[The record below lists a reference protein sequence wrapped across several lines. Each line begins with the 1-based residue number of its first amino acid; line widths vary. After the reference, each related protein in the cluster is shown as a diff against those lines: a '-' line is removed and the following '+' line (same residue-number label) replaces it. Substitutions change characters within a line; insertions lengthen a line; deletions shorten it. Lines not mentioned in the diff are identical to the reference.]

1 MVENQSNNYVEQA
14 RVSVFGA
21 GNAGL
26 TAAFHFTQHGA
37 QVALYG
43 SKGFDDQIH
52 AISVE
57 GGIKSLSEYGN
68 AKLHFSGFE
77 HIDLVTTNVQ
87 QAVEYSDV
95 LVLPVPSFAQ
105 GPLFRELL
113 PFLTSGQIIV
123 LMPGNYGSL
132 ELTKIKNSEGYGSLD
147 ITFVDAISIPWAT
160 RITGNA
166 EIAIFG
172 MKSFLPVAALPA
184 SRTEECIT
192 KLQAIFPLQLIA
204 LDNVIAAGLENINFG
219 GHPLMTTLNIG
230 LLENFPGKFNYY
242 TDCCSPATA
251 KASNKLDE
259 ERLAVGNGLGLT
271 LKSEL
276 QAMNELYN
284 MTAKSVYELNK
295 TSETHGS
302 VNSAPDSSNNR
313 YITEDA
319 PYLLVPCA
327 ELAKLLNVDV
337 PIVNSVLHLTSAF
350 NDVDYFTNGRTLEKM
365 GLSNMSVPEI
375 IAKIS

>member
-1 MVENQSNNYVEQA
+1 MIENQSNNNPVK
-14 RVSVFGA
+14 VSVFGA

-37 QVALYG
+37 KVALFG
-43 SKGFDDQIH
+43 SKGFDEQIH
-52 AISVE
+52 AIAAE
-57 GGIKSLSEYGN
+57 GGIKSLEQFGGVNLDY
-68 AKLHFSGFE
+68 SGFE
-77 HIDLVTTNVQ
+77 HIDFLTTDVQ
-87 QAVEYSDV
+87 AAVEYADV

-105 GPLFRELL
+105 EPLFKELL
-113 PFLTSGQIIV
+113 PFLSSGQTIV

-132 ELTKIKNSEGYGSLD
+132 ALTKIKNSLGYANLD

-172 MKSFLPVAALPA
+172 MKTVLPVAALPA
-184 SRTEECIT
+184 SRTVDCIK
-192 KLQAIFPLQLIA
+192 KLQAIFPLTLTP

-219 GHPLMTTLNIG
+219 GHPLMTMLNIG

-242 TDCCSPATA
+242 TDCCSVATA
-251 KASNKLDE
+251 NACEILDQ
-259 ERLAVGNGLGLT
+259 ERLSVGRALNLN

-276 QAMNELYN
+276 TAMNELYG
-284 MTAKSVYELNK
+284 MSASSIYEVNK
-295 TSETHGS
+295 TSTTHSS
-302 VNSAPDSSNNR
+302 VNSAPDSSHSR

-327 ELAKLLNVDV
+327 EFAKLFPVDV
-337 PIVNSVLHLTSAF
+337 PIVNSVLHLTSAM
-350 NDVDYFTNGRTLEKM
+350 NQDNYFESGRTLEKM
-365 GLSNMSVPEI
+365 GLNDKSPAEI
-375 IAKIS
+375 IRFVS

>member
-1 MVENQSNNYVEQA
+1 MVENQSNNNGQA

-43 SKGFDDQIH
+43 STGFDEQIH
-52 AISVE
+52 AISAE
-57 GGIKSLSEYGN
+57 GGINSLAEYGGATLN
-68 AKLHFSGFE
+68 YSGFE
-77 HIDLVTTNVQ
+77 HIDLVTTDVQ
-87 QAVEYSDV
+87 EAVEYSDV

-113 PFLTSGQIIV
+113 PFLTSGQTIV

-132 ELTKIKNSEGYGSLD
+132 ALTKIKNSEGYGSLD

-172 MKSFLPVAALPA
+172 MKAFLPVAALPA
-184 SRTEECIT
+184 SRTAECIK
-192 KLQAIFPLQLIA
+192 KLQAIFPLQLTP
-204 LDNVIAAGLENINFG
+204 LENVIAAGMENINFG
-219 GHPLMTTLNIG
+219 GHPLMTLLNIG

-242 TDCCSPATA
+242 TDCCSTATA
-251 KASNKLDE
+251 NACEVLDK
-259 ERLAVGNGLGLT
+259 ERLSVGRALKLN

-276 QAMNELYN
+276 EAMNELYG
-284 MTAKSVYELNK
+284 MSATSVYELNK
-295 TSETHGS
+295 TSTTHSS
-302 VNSAPDSSNNR
+302 VNSAPDSSRSR

-327 ELAKLLNVDV
+327 EFAKLLNIEV
-337 PIVNSVLHLTSAF
+337 PIVNSVLHLTSAL
-350 NDVDYFTNGRTLEKM
+350 NSDNYFESGRTLEKM
-365 GLSNMSVPEI
+365 GLSNMSASEV
-375 IAKIS
+375 IAQIS

>member
-1 MVENQSNNYVEQA
+1 VVKNKTNKNVAQA

-43 SKGFDDQIH
+43 SKGFDEQIH
-52 AISVE
+52 AIAVE
-57 GGIKSLSEYGN
+57 GGIKSVSEYGN
-68 AKLHFSGFE
+68 AKLDYSGFE
-77 HIDLVTTNVQ
+77 HIDLLTTDVKA
-87 QAVEYSDV
+87 AVEYAEI

-105 GPLFRELL
+105 APLFRELL
-113 PFLTSGQIIV
+113 PFLSSGQTLV

-132 ELTKIKNSEGYGSLD
+132 ALTKIKNTEGYADLD

-184 SRTEECIT
+184 SRTAESIE
-192 KLQAIFPLQLIA
+192 KLQTIFPLKLTA
-204 LDNVIAAGLENINFG
+204 LENVIAAGLENINFG

-230 LLENFPGKFNYY
+230 LLENYPGKFNYY

-251 KASNKLDE
+251 KACEKLDI
-259 ERLAVGNGLGLT
+259 ERLTVGRALGLG

-276 QAMNELYN
+276 EAMNELYDMN
-284 MTAKSVYELNK
+284 AKSVYELNK
-295 TSETHGS
+295 TSTTHGS
-302 VNSAPDSSNNR
+302 VNSAPDSSKSR

-319 PYLLVPCA
+319 PYLLVPCLEFA
-327 ELAKLLNVDV
+327 QLMNIAM
-337 PIVNSVLHLTSAF
+337 PIATSILHLTSAF
-350 NDVDYFTNGRTLEKM
+350 NDENYFISGRTLEKM
-365 GLSNMSVPEI
+365 GLNDMSATEI